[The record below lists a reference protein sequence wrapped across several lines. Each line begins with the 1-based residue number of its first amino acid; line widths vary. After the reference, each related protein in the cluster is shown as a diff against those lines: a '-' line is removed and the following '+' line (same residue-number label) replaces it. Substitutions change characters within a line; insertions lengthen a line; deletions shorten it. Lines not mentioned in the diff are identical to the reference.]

1 MKEKVK
7 VPISGLRLS
16 TYTEKEK
23 RKKKK
28 NYKGDKETLKKG
40 NINNKI
46 TKKSNNWDFQL
57 V

>member
-46 TKKSNNWDFQL
+46 TKKSNN
-57 V
+57 